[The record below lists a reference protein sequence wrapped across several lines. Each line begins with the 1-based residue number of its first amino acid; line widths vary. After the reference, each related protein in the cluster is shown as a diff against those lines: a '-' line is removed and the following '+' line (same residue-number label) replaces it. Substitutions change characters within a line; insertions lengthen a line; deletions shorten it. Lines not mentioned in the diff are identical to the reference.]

1 MLKKQCPGKANNYGK
16 TSLERLRRGLF
27 PSSHKTWPVQEAKV
41 AEEGKFKVRTKLIEN
56 KKKKADIPVE
66 QDAAGSSN
74 DHVNQE
80 DNVAN
85 ELPQGLDEGEEF
97 EQAMMWQGL
106 DESDSY

>member
-1 MLKKQCPGKANNYGK
+1 MQLTLVVTKCDLSQSGKLG
-16 TSLERLRRGLF
+16 
-27 PSSHKTWPVQEAKV
+27 
-41 AEEGKFKVRTKLIEN
+41 EN
-56 KKKKADIPVE
+56 KRKEADMPVE

-97 EQAMMWQGL
+97 EQAIMWQGL
-106 DESDSY
+106 DESD